1 MSGFSDQKCL
11 LLSLQSSDSWEKVY
25 LIASLVHFA
34 GVAFYAI
41 FASGEKQ
48 AWAEPPVEA
57 ETWKPSPLPPEA
69 KNDEYNYGNDS
80 TLPHSYDYSANDILG
95 DGGSKLSAAGA
106 PEYSTQ
112 TYYVQKDGSMSATG
126 RPSNG
131 SMYDSNY

>member
-1 MSGFSDQKCL
+1 MKNNSNL
-11 LLSLQSSDSWEKVY
+11 LSSSLQSSDSWEKVY

-48 AWAEPPVEA
+48 PWADPPEEV

-69 KNDEYNYGNDS
+69 KNDDYTYGNDAN
-80 TLPHSYDYSANDILG
+80 LPHSYDYSANDILG
-95 DGGSKLSAAGA
+95 DGGSKLSTAGA

-112 TYYVQKDGSMSATG
+112 TYYVQKDGSMSASG
-126 RPSNG
+126 VPSNG
-131 SMYDSNY
+131 GMYDSNY